1 MAPRIALI
9 LLAPAAFMLHGCIAR
24 TAVDVATLPVRAA
37 SKGVD
42 LATTSQ
48 SEADRN
54 RGREL
59 RQREERLGRLRRDYE
74 KQIER
79 CQDGNRRACDDA
91 RVTYAEIQQLL
102 PSIPVEP
109 EGS

>member
-1 MAPRIALI
+1 MSRYIRLS
-9 LLAPAAFMLHGCIAR
+9 LLAPAAFMLHGCLAR
-24 TAVDVATLPVRAA
+24 TAIDVATLPVKAA

-48 SEADRN
+48 AEADRA

-59 RQREERLGRLRRDYE
+59 RQREAQLGRLRREYE
-74 KQIER
+74 RQIES
-79 CQDGNRRACDDA
+79 CQDGDRRACDQA

-109 EGS
+109 EDN

>member
-1 MAPRIALI
+1 MGPRIGLI

-59 RQREERLGRLRRDYE
+59 RQREERLGRLRREYE
-74 KQIER
+74 REIDR
-79 CQDGNRRACDDA
+79 CQDGDRRACDEA

-102 PSIPVEP
+102 PTIPAEP
-109 EGS
+109 ED

>member
-1 MAPRIALI
+1 MGPRIGLI

-59 RQREERLGRLRRDYE
+59 RQREERIGRLRREYE
-74 KQIER
+74 REIDR
-79 CQDGNRRACDDA
+79 CQDGDRRACDEA

-102 PSIPVEP
+102 PTIPAEP
-109 EGS
+109 ED